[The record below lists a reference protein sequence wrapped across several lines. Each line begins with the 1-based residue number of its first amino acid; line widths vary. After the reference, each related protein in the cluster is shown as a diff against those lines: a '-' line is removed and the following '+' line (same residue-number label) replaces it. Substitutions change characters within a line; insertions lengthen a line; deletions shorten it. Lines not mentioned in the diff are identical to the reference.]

1 MSIQV
6 ATEEAKKKL
15 EGFGNSTEQQGSK
28 LKSFGKAAGTLAVA
42 GVTALAAAAGATAVK
57 SVQAY
62 DNMTQ
67 GMNDFSAQTG
77 ISADASNE
85 WGGVLQSI
93 YSQNYGDDFR
103 DIGDAM
109 ATVAQQARDTDPS
122 NIEQLTIN
130 CLALRDTF
138 DYDVGESMRSANM
151 LMDQFGMSGDE
162 AFNLIAQGAQNGL
175 DKNGDMLDSINEYS
189 VHFAQLGLDAEDM
202 FNMMANGAEN
212 GTFSVDKLGDAV
224 KEFGIRVKDGT
235 ADNAFKELGMD
246 VEATKQA
253 FASGGDAAKSALQ
266 DVTAKLFEMQDP
278 VEQNQL
284 GIELFG
290 TMWEDLGASG
300 VQALMDMN
308 GEMDRTADSMNQI
321 KDIKYDSLS
330 EGLAG
335 LGRVATT
342 SVLIPLGQQLV
353 PLLEQLVQYIYD
365 NIPQI
370 QATVS
375 NVMSAVTS
383 VIGAVVPVV
392 QLLIDAISALVSSAQ
407 TEGTAFN
414 VVWQLISLTFS
425 SALNAMEAAVGIFSA
440 VLSGDWSALW
450 ENIKSF
456 LSNTLTA
463 LNGLVSAGMAAIVAI
478 VSAIASR
485 LYNAAATAFGKIKEG
500 FSSVWGKIKS
510 WVSEKIGS
518 IPGIITGF
526 RNRLYSA
533 GSSIFNSLWS
543 GLKSIWSSIS
553 SWVSDKVA
561 WITDKLTFWNNSKGQ
576 MNGSHRNGLRTVP
589 YDGYVAELHKGEMV
603 LTAAEARRYQASLE
617 FSAAPATE
625 ESYVGR
631 SVPLTKSMEQS
642 IEPILQM
649 MQKYFPRFAQGYQL
663 VLNTGTLVGEIVG
676 PMDAALGEKYND
688 TNRGRK

>member
-15 EGFGNSTEQQGSK
+15 ESFGDSTDQQGSK
-28 LKSFGKAAGTLAVA
+28 LKSFGKAAGTLAAA
-42 GVTALAAAAGATAVK
+42 GVTALASAAAATAVK

-62 DNMTQ
+62 DSMTQ
-67 GMNDFSAQTG
+67 GLNDFSAQTG

-85 WGGVLQSI
+85 WGSVLQSI

-138 DYDVGESMRSANM
+138 DYDVGESMRTANM

-175 DKNGDMLDSINEYS
+175 DKNGDLLDSINEYS

-202 FNMMANGAEN
+202 FNMLANGAES

-266 DVTAKLFEMQDP
+266 DVTTKLFEMQDP

-284 GIELFG
+284 GVEMFG
-290 TMWEDLGASG
+290 TMWEDLGAAG

-330 EGLAG
+330 EGLEG
-335 LGRVATT
+335 LGRVVTT
-342 SVLIPLGQQLV
+342 SVLVPIGEQLV
-353 PLLEQLVQYIYD
+353 PLLEQFVQYIYD
-365 NIPQI
+365 NMPQI

-375 NVMSAVTS
+375 GVMSAVAG
-383 VIGAVVPVV
+383 VIGAVTPVV
-392 QLLIDAISALVSSAQ
+392 QLLIDAISALVTSAQ

-414 VVWQLISLTFS
+414 LAWEAMS
-425 SALNAMEAAVGIFSA
+425 SALAATLDAMKAVVGIFAA
-440 VLSGDWSALW
+440 VLTGDWSALW
-450 ENIKSF
+450 QNVKSL
-456 LSNTLTA
+456 LSSVLTA
-463 LNGLVSAGMAAIVAI
+463 LSGLVTAGMAAIVGI

-485 LYNAAATAFGKIKEG
+485 LYSAAATAFGKIKEG

-526 RNRLYSA
+526 GSRLYNA
-533 GSSIFNSLWS
+533 GSSIFNSLWN
-543 GLKSIWSSIS
+543 GLKSIWDSIR

-561 WITDKLTFWNNSKGQ
+561 WIADKLTFWNNSKNQ

-589 YDGYVAELHKGEMV
+589 YDGYIAELHKGEMV
-603 LTAAEARRYQASLE
+603 LTAAEARRYQDSFEQPAAVTE
-617 FSAAPATE
+617 FPSA
-625 ESYVGR
+625 GR
-631 SVPLTKSMEQS
+631 SVPVAGSVEQS
-642 IEPILQM
+642 MEPILQM
-649 MQKYFPRFAQGYQL
+649 MKKYFPRFAQGTQL
-663 VLNTGTLVGEIVG
+663 VLNTGVLIGEIVD
-676 PMDAALGEKYND
+676 PLDAALGEKYND

>member
-6 ATEEAKKKL
+6 ATEEAEKKL

-67 GMNDFSAQTG
+67 GLNDFSAQTG

-138 DYDVGESMRSANM
+138 DYDVGESMRTANM

-246 VEATKQA
+246 VETTKQA

-284 GIELFG
+284 GVELFG

-365 NIPQI
+365 NMPQI

-375 NVMSAVTS
+375 NVMLAVTS
-383 VIGAVVPVV
+383 VIGAVAPVV

-463 LNGLVSAGMAAIVAI
+463 LNALVSAGMAAIVAI

-526 RNRLYSA
+526 GNRLYNA
-533 GSSIFNSLWS
+533 GSSIFSSLWN

-561 WITDKLTFWNNSKGQ
+561 WITDKLTFWNNSKSQ
-576 MNGSHRNGLRTVP
+576 MDGSHRNGLRTVP
-589 YDGYVAELHKGEMV
+589 YDGYIAELHKGEMV
-603 LTAAEARRYQASLE
+603 LTAAEARRYQDSFE
-617 FSAAPATE
+617 HSAAVAE
-625 ESYVGR
+625 ASNAGR
-631 SVPLTKSMEQS
+631 SVPPAASMEQS

-649 MQKYFPRFAQGYQL
+649 MQKYFPRFAQGHQL

-676 PMDAALGEKYND
+676 PMDAALGEKYNYM
-688 TNRGRK
+688 NRGRK